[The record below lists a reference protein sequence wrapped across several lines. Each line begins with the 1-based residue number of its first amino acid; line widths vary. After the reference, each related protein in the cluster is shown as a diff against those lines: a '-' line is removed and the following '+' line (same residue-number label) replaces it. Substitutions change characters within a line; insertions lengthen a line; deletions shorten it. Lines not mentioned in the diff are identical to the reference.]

1 MQNKEFKAGPGP
13 NHRPISPGA
22 LYFAADWV
30 LAGADHAGMASP
42 SKRGISKKEVVAL
55 SSVAGACALLHLQSS
70 SPTFV
75 TQPVQLQ
82 KDFTQGKSLP
92 VLAER
97 YSKTGEAKTFRSG
110 LGTAVAGGSALALLL
125 RHQRRRSTKSQR
137 CHVIRLAAPQN
148 IAPKPE
154 KETKSTESTE
164 SQDAFPQI
172 PMPVVAGA
180 LATLAVVASNPAM
193 AQEVAGAAADVASA
207 AEDVE
212 EVVGDVAQSSGDWF
226 EPLIQFNAGII
237 AGIDGV
243 IEDQLNVP
251 NSFGFAIIGYTLLIK
266 VLTYPLNQSAL
277 RSGAI
282 MQLIRPKVDQV
293 QRKYKNDQ
301 ETQNRMLLRLYDDCG
316 VNPLGGCVPSLVQ
329 FPIFIG
335 LYRSILKLSQIN
347 PRFQEPFLWIPSLA
361 GPSASG
367 PSLDWLIKSQSE
379 TEFIPLIGW
388 DEAARYCILPVLLIG
403 SQIITQKVSQPDVG
417 NQGGP
422 AAIISNIVP
431 LVIGYTG
438 LVSPA
443 GLGVYWLCNNLVTQA
458 QTYLIRSQLGEEFPE
473 YKKYLDGSAQREEE
487 EAKKAKEE
495 AVEEEEIAGP
505 GVGFGV
511 DTTDQEEETKAKT
524 EDSEEKVLATE
535 PARPMRRLSTEA
547 RPRRRR
553 SRR

>member
-1 MQNKEFKAGPGP
+1 M
-13 NHRPISPGA
+13 
-22 LYFAADWV
+22 

-82 KDFTQGKSLP
+82 KDFTQGKSLQ
-92 VLAER
+92 VFAER

-125 RHQRRRSTKSQR
+125 RHGRHRSTKSR
-137 CHVIRLAAPQN
+137 RNHVIRLAAPQN
-148 IAPKPE
+148 IAAKPE
-154 KETKSTESTE
+154 KEMKSTESTE
-164 SQDAFPQI
+164 STEDAFPQI

-193 AQEVAGAAADVASA
+193 AQEVADAAADVASA

-212 EVVGDVAQSSGDWF
+212 EVVGDVAQGSGDWF

-243 IEDQLNVP
+243 IEDQLHIP

-316 VNPLGGCVPSLVQ
+316 VNPLGGCIPSLAQ
-329 FPIFIG
+329 FPIFIA

-347 PRFQEPFLWIPSLA
+347 PKFQEPFLWIPSLA
-361 GPSASG
+361 GPSAGG

-388 DEAARYCILPVLLIG
+388 DEAARYCVLPVLLIG

-495 AVEEEEIAGP
+495 AVEEEEIGGP

-511 DTTDQEEETKAKT
+511 DATDQEEETKAKT

>member
-1 MQNKEFKAGPGP
+1 
-13 NHRPISPGA
+13 
-22 LYFAADWV
+22 
-30 LAGADHAGMASP
+30 MAS
-42 SKRGISKKEVVAL
+42 SQRGVSKKEVVAL
-55 SSVAGACALLHLQSS
+55 SAVAGACALLKLPS
-70 SPTFV
+70 SPPAFV
-75 TQPVQLQ
+75 TQPVLQ
-82 KDFTQGKSLP
+82 KDLTQGKSLQL
-92 VLAER
+92 LAETR
-97 YSKTGEAKTFRSG
+97 PSKIGEAKVFTSG
-110 LGTAVAGGSALALLL
+110 LGTAIAGGGALALIS
-125 RHQRRRSTKSQR
+125 RRGGRRAAKSQR
-137 CHVIRLAAPQN
+137 CHVVRLAAPEK
-148 IAPKPE
+148 ITPKQ
-154 KETKSTESTE
+154 TKDSV
-164 SQDAFPQI
+164 DAFPQMPEI

-193 AQEVAGAAADVASA
+193 AQEVADV

-212 EVVGDVAQSSGDWF
+212 EVVGDVAQGSGDWF

-243 IEDQLNVP
+243 IEDQLHIP

-347 PRFQEPFLWIPSLA
+347 PKFQEPFLWIPSLA
-361 GPSASG
+361 GPTQGTA
-367 PSLDWLIKSQSE
+367 SLDWLLKSQSE
-379 TEFIPLIGW
+379 TEFVPLLGW
-388 DEAARYCILPVLLIG
+388 DEASRYCVLPILLVV
-403 SQIITQKVSQPDVG
+403 SQFITQKVSQPDQG

-422 AAIISNIVP
+422 AAIVANVIP

-443 GLGVYWLCNNLVTQA
+443 GLGVYWLCNNLVTQG
-458 QTYLIRSQLGEEFPE
+458 QTYLIRNQLGEEFPE
-473 YKKYLDGSAQREEE
+473 YKKYLDGSASREEE

-495 AVEEEEIAGP
+495 AAEEEEIAGP
-505 GVGFGV
+505 GVGFGTV
-511 DTTDQEEETKAKT
+511 TDESAAAEAEEESKPAP
-524 EDSEEKVLATE
+524 EAEAKVLETE
-535 PARPMRRLSTEA
+535 PPSRPMRRLTQQA
-547 RPRRRR
+547 KPRRRR
-553 SRR
+553 SGRR